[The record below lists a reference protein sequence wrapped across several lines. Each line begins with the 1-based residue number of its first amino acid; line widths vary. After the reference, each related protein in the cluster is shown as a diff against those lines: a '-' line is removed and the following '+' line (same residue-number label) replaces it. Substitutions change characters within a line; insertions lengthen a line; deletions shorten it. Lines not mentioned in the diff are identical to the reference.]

1 LLIAFFEQ
9 IPAGYMKRILLTFYM
24 VFFIM
29 HLVQAMPAD
38 TIVITSPD
46 RQIECKIFQL
56 QNQFQYT
63 VVYKNVPV
71 VAHSPLV
78 QMLNDKEVTGP
89 VRSKAVKR
97 YQINEQYPWLGVQA
111 TAVNHCNGIK
121 IPFQHQQTTDTL
133 DVRVFNDGV
142 AFRMILPAASS
153 VSRIPD
159 EATVFNLPAGSTL
172 WYHDLEI
179 HYEGVHVKKEIGQVQ
194 TGEWVAPPA
203 TYKLPQGYYASITEA
218 NLVNYAGMALQAN
231 GKNGLQIRLPQ
242 HQRASY
248 PYRLRYPPEDTLR
261 LQQPAAITGTII
273 TPWRVVIVG
282 SDLNTL
288 VNSDIVHNLC
298 PPPDKSLFPQGLHT
312 SWIQPGRAVWK
323 YLDGGGE
330 GTVDVMKKF
339 TDDAA
344 ALGFEH
350 NVLEGFWA
358 RWGGDT
364 LRQFIDYSRKKN
376 VGIWLWKHSKSLRNA
391 DERVAFFKRC
401 QELGVSGLKIDFF
414 DHEAKE
420 TIDQY
425 SAIFK
430 EAAQYHLL
438 LDFHGA
444 NKPTGLLR
452 TWPNALTSEAVKGM
466 ESSKLADRATHETTL
481 PFTRCLAGPA
491 EYTVMLFSERRKNT
505 TWAHQVASAAILSS
519 PLLTYAAN
527 PANIL
532 ANPAVEVIKHI
543 PAIWDETIVLTP
555 SAIGELAVFARRKG
569 KTWFVAVM
577 NGPSPTKL
585 TIPLRFLKSGNYKAT
600 VVKDDGDNSASVVV
614 EHKNYSAGDSID
626 LDLVAGGGFIAEL
639 VMP

>member
-1 LLIAFFEQ
+1 
-9 IPAGYMKRILLTFYM
+9 MKRILFTCYM

-29 HLVQAMPAD
+29 NLVQAMPSD
-38 TIVITSPD
+38 TILITSPD
-46 RQIECKIFQL
+46 RKIECKIFQHL
-56 QNQFQYT
+56 NQFQYT

-71 VAHSPLV
+71 VAHSSVV

-89 VRSKAVKR
+89 VKPKAIKR
-97 YQINEQYPWLGVQA
+97 YQINEQYPWLGVHA

-142 AFRMILPAASS
+142 AFRMILPAASG

-242 HQRASY
+242 HQRVSY

-261 LQQPAAITGTII
+261 LQQPAAIAGTII
-273 TPWRVVIVG
+273 TPWRVVIIG
-282 SDLNTL
+282 SDLNAL

-298 PPPDKSLFPQGLHT
+298 PPPDKSLFPEGLHT

-323 YLDGGGE
+323 YLDGGGD

-344 ALGFEH
+344 ALSFEH
-350 NVLEGFWA
+350 NVLEGFWG

-364 LRQFIDYSRKKN
+364 LRQFIDYSRQKN

-391 DERVAFFKRC
+391 GERVAFFKRC
-401 QELGVSGLKIDFF
+401 QELGVTGLKIDFF

-420 TIDQY
+420 TIDLY

-444 NKPTGLLR
+444 NKPTGLIR

-466 ESSKLADRATHETTL
+466 ESSKLADRATHETTI

-491 EYTVMLFSERRKNT
+491 EYTVMHFGERRKNT

-519 PLLTYAAN
+519 PLLTYAAS
-527 PANIL
+527 PANML
-532 ANPAVEVIKHI
+532 SNPAVEVIKHI
-543 PAIWDETIVLTP
+543 PAVWDETIVLPP
-555 SAIGELAVFARRKG
+555 SAIGELAAFARRKG
-569 KTWFVAVM
+569 NTWFVAVM

-600 VVKDDGDNSASVVV
+600 VIKDDGDNSASVVI
-614 EHKNYSAGDSID
+614 EHKNYSAGDSIE
-626 LDLVAGGGFIAEL
+626 LDLVAGGGFIAEFVL
-639 VMP
+639 P